1 MAQRTFGAY
10 RQWLHRHEHSL
21 NNIESTVQVMLE
33 LATWFVGSR
42 SDEVMLASEAS
53 SVTFTLWTMLNES
66 ILRPGDPLI
75 RWLAV
80 LDVVSHRRSYDTT
93 CVDAEGDIIFENTGQ
108 PELMCAWCEAMAVRC
123 TSPANVA
130 SLTVPLLFDGAPCV
144 QIGSLLEATAIRG
157 EREGGISRYNALA
170 AYESSR

>member
-1 MAQRTFGAY
+1 
-10 RQWLHRHEHSL
+10 
-21 NNIESTVQVMLE
+21 MLE

-53 SVTFTLWTMLNES
+53 SVTVTLWTMLNES

-93 CVDAEGDIIFENTGQ
+93 
-108 PELMCAWCEAMAVRC
+108 
-123 TSPANVA
+123 
-130 SLTVPLLFDGAPCV
+130 
-144 QIGSLLEATAIRG
+144 
-157 EREGGISRYNALA
+157 
-170 AYESSR
+170 